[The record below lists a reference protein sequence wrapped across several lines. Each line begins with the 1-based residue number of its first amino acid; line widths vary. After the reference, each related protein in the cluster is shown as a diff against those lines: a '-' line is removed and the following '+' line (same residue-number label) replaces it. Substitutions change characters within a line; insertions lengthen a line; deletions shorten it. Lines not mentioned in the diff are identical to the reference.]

1 MANRPEAEKPL
12 KTGDAIL
19 DRMIE
24 VAREATAQA
33 ARESRAFWIA
43 KGSPDGKPFKL
54 PRGKN

>member
-1 MANRPEAEKPL
+1 MTNRPEAPQPL

-24 VAREATAQA
+24 IAREATAQA

-43 KGSPDGKPFKL
+43 QGSPDGKPFKL
-54 PRGKN
+54 PRDTN